1 MISLLKIR
9 IKQVKGNLENFV
21 IYHIIIPVLIITVGI
36 ILKIK
41 GPKNKLK
48 INAKTPSY
56 IKGEY
61 YLFPKEE
68 DKYKNIVYYLEE
80 LSVISNDENEC
91 KSFAQFIKNETF
103 LTSKKLFSLEK
114 QEFKCYKSE
123 EDLPIDQDAISIIKN
138 NEQYEFQ
145 FIKHNSY
152 SFFKFELLSINNII
166 DLFNVENLY
175 VSNETKYDV
184 QYSIFLELQSLIAKY
199 LIEKK
204 TKEKI
209 SYDSKNMKITVG
221 LNHYPEYT
229 NFNQPENTKIL
240 SIGVYSLILSLLF
253 SLYTYTMI
261 IKMIEEKEKKLYLF
275 LKRYGVSNIKY
286 SISWFFSFILINIPY
301 VIGFYLFFSSL
312 LYFHSFLFLIDII
325 LFVLALFPFS
335 YFLYSCISST
345 RAGYILLKL
354 FNFGSCLLGLAI
366 SFQLVPKSIKIFFG
380 FIPQIN
386 IFYCTYSIFELQLFQ
401 KLTFDKLSLETNK
414 ISYIESILIY
424 LFSIIIFSLLSLL
437 LHLFTFN
444 CFSSCKK
451 ASLNRKDDSIDN
463 LIECHEN
470 LSSKKNDNQY
480 LSINDISK
488 TFDGLKIINNLN
500 VECISDEIFCLVGK
514 NGAGKTTL
522 LNIIAGNVE
531 PDKNNGNIVHN
542 GISIKSK
549 KKYLYQNIALCEQ
562 DNLFFEYLTVYEHLK
577 YMQDLKLGYT
587 DYDSLK
593 ELLKDLD
600 LLEKEDYPCWTLSEG
615 QKRKLC
621 IALALVTNSQ
631 IILLD
636 EPTSEMDII
645 SKKKF
650 YAILNKYK
658 QNKIII
664 MTTHS
669 MEEAECIGDRIGI
682 MKGGR
687 LLCSGSSSYL
697 KKEYSCG
704 YTINILLNT
713 ETEKNPENI
722 KTIVNN
728 IIDKENNAKIEN
740 LDNGIISVNINSNSQ
755 NISKIFH
762 YLEESKEYLDDYILK
777 STSLE
782 DVFFKINNKEYLNSD
797 KENNKNI
804 DNENTLV
811 VNRNDEDNT
820 KGFCSQL
827 LSQLKR
833 LSFSLKRNI
842 ILNIFELIIGL
853 FGAIVLFLLFF
864 RNWMMDIAN
873 IKKDLNYIV
882 VLKSNKNYIY
892 DEKDYLKN
900 SYAYTLSNNKIPLEK
915 IDKKPNNITEFID
928 YVYDK
933 SLANIAKGSI
943 YINKNEENDTLYE
956 VYNSEIFTNSYGY
969 VFANTML
976 LTSAFL
982 KNEYNIDASIL
993 TQINYKLFKKR
1004 PYILLEILRD
1014 ILSLLMLC
1022 ITTVFGLLF
1031 FLVGLVNQKLV
1042 EENKLKKLIKLN
1054 GGNLW
1059 SYWISIIINNS
1070 IKIIIFTSFLMIS
1083 TYYINKN
1090 ISGYF
1095 WINIFFGSI
1104 SSLIFIYCLSYFC
1117 SREDSLI
1124 KIIFFYII
1132 ICLGI
1137 GVILRNYDI
1146 EKDVIKLLVREYS
1159 ITSFDL
1165 NPISSMIFS
1174 CLRLSYHYSFLPA
1187 MKADTGIIKVKKV
1200 FFNGL
1205 LMQLINFIFYS
1216 ILLIIEECG
1225 IFRKISNIIK
1235 TKIILREKQFIKK
1248 GRYNETMEIDSNIG
1262 PLLSRSS
1269 NSEHTSQAR
1278 ISMGII
1284 NDDEEEV
1291 EYNDNDLI
1299 EKKKNDN
1306 SIINDPFMNQYV
1318 ANEINRIGHVGFLT
1332 KIEDVKKIFWYCCK
1346 NNVKAVNHL
1355 FLGLELNEKM
1365 GLLGFNGSGKTVT
1378 FKIIINE
1385 LLYDSGAITLFGYD
1399 NRKQFNKINSV
1410 IGYCPQENIPFDC
1423 MTVKE
1428 IIQFFSGLKKNNE
1441 TIEQICNN
1449 FDLSNYINTFYY
1461 NLSGGNKRKLFLA
1474 LSLMNNPNLILLDQP
1489 SGKLD
1494 PISKKNMIRI
1504 IKSITKDNQRYN
1516 MILSTN
1522 SLEEAHLLCDRISW
1536 FKRGN
1541 FTVLAKPK
1549 ELTSSYKKIYKLY
1562 IKYDQS
1568 LLLKKNKEMH
1578 IFKKDIV
1585 FNSLSKIIKNFKL
1598 YTDLTNQ
1605 NPILHNH
1612 SEYLNNIIND
1622 IKDDINYI
1630 ELNGINIDN
1639 SYDFYFEIKEGRREA
1654 LFNKI
1659 IDLKNKYQQISEIN
1673 IEKYSL
1679 ENILI

>member
-9 IKQVKGNLENFV
+9 IKQAKGNLGNFV
-21 IYHIIIPVLIITVGI
+21 IYHIIIPVLIIVAGI

-41 GPKNKLK
+41 GPKKNLN

-80 LSVISNDENEC
+80 LSIISNDENEC
-91 KSFAQFIKNETF
+91 KSFADFIKNETF
-103 LTSKKLFSLEK
+103 NASDTIFALEK

-123 EDLPIDQDAISIIKN
+123 EDLPIDQDAISIIKK

-152 SFFKFELLSINNII
+152 SFFKFEILSISNII
-166 DLFNVENLY
+166 DLFNVENFC

-184 QYSIFLELQSLIAKY
+184 EYSIYLELQSLIAKY

-229 NFNQPENTKIL
+229 NLNQPENTKVL

-261 IKMIEEKEKKLYLF
+261 ITMIEEKEKKLYLF
-275 LKRYGVSNIKY
+275 LKRYGVSSIKY
-286 SISWFFSFILINIPY
+286 AISWFCSFILINIPY
-301 VIGFYLFFSSL
+301 IIGFFLLFSSL
-312 LYFHSFLFLIDII
+312 LYFHSYLFLIDII

-335 YFLYSCISST
+335 YFLYSCIPST

-366 SFQLVPKSIKIFFG
+366 SFQLVPKTIKVIFG

-386 IFYCTYSIFELQLFQ
+386 IFYCTYSIFELQLF
-401 KLTFDKLSLETNK
+401 KDLTFERLRLETNK
-414 ISYIESILIY
+414 ISYFESILIY
-424 LFSIIIFSLLSLL
+424 LFSLIFFSLLSLL
-437 LHLFTFN
+437 LHLFPFN
-444 CFSSCKK
+444 CFSSFKK
-451 ASLNRKDDSIDN
+451 ASLNEQDDLIDN
-463 LIECHEN
+463 LKEYHED
-470 LSSKKNDNQY
+470 LSSKKKDNQY

-488 TFDGLKIINNLN
+488 TFGGLNTINNLN
-500 VECISDEIFCLVGK
+500 VECISDEIFCLVGE
-514 NGAGKTTL
+514 NGAGKSTL
-522 LNIIAGNVE
+522 LNIISGNIE

-542 GISIKSK
+542 GMSIKSK

-562 DNLFFEYLTVYEHLK
+562 DNLLFEYLTVFEHLK

-587 DYDSLK
+587 DYNALN
-593 ELLKDLD
+593 ELLKDFD

-621 IALALVTNSQ
+621 IALALVANSQ

-650 YAILNKYK
+650 WAILNKYK

-664 MTTHS
+664 ITTHS
-669 MEEAECIGDRIGI
+669 LGEAECIADRIGI

-704 YTINILLNT
+704 YTINILLDVK
-713 ETEKNPENI
+713 TEKYTENNENI
-722 KTIVNN
+722 VKNVIN
-728 IIDKENNAKIEN
+728 IENNAKIKN
-740 LDNGIISVNINSNSQ
+740 IDKGIISVNIHSNSQ
-755 NISKIFH
+755 NISKIFQ
-762 YLEESKEYLDDYILK
+762 YLEESKELLGIEDYILK

-782 DVFFKINNKEYLNSD
+782 DVFFKINSKENSNSND
-797 KENNKNI
+797 KENNNNI
-804 DNENTLV
+804 DNENIPVL
-811 VNRNDEDNT
+811 NRNNEANT

-833 LSFSLKRNI
+833 LSFSLKRYF
-842 ILNIFELIIGL
+842 ILHIFELIIGL
-853 FGAIVLFLLFF
+853 FGALVLFLLFF
-864 RNWMMDIAN
+864 RYWMMDIAN
-873 IKKDLNYIV
+873 IKKDLNLFE
-882 VLKSNKNYIY
+882 VLGSNKNYIY
-892 DEKDYLKN
+892 DEKDFLKN
-900 SYAYTLSNNKIPLEK
+900 SYAYTLSKNKIPLEK
-915 IDKKPNNITEFID
+915 IQNKPNNITEFID
-928 YVYDK
+928 SVYDK
-933 SLANIAKGSI
+933 AFANIAKGSI
-943 YINKNEENDTLYE
+943 YINKEENNTVYE
-956 VYNSEIFTNSYGY
+956 VYNSEIFTNSYGNVY
-969 VFANTML
+969 ANTML
-976 LTSAFL
+976 FVSAFL
-982 KNEYNIDASIL
+982 KKEYNIDASIL
-993 TQINYKLFKKR
+993 TQINYKLYKKR
-1004 PYILLEILRD
+1004 PYILFEILRD
-1014 ILSLLMLC
+1014 ILSLLMIC
-1022 ITTVFGLLF
+1022 ITIVYGLLF
-1031 FLVGLVNQKLV
+1031 FLIGLVNQKLI
-1042 EENKLKKLIKLN
+1042 EENNLKKLIYLN

-1059 SYWISIIINNS
+1059 SYWISLIINNS
-1070 IKIIIFTSFLMIS
+1070 IKIIIFTSFLIIPICS
-1083 TYYINKN
+1083 INKN
-1090 ISGYF
+1090 IGGYF
-1095 WINIFFGSI
+1095 WLNIFLGSM
-1104 SSLIFIYCLSYFC
+1104 SSLIFIYFLSYFC

-1124 KIIFFYII
+1124 KIIFLYII
-1132 ICLGI
+1132 ICIGI
-1137 GVILRNYDI
+1137 GFILRNFKI
-1146 EKDVIKLLVREYS
+1146 EKDLIKLLVREYHP
-1159 ITSFDL
+1159 TSFDL
-1165 NPISSMIFS
+1165 NPIGSMIFS

-1187 MKADTGIIKVKKV
+1187 MKSDIGMNKVKKV

-1205 LMQLINFIFYS
+1205 IMQLINFIFYT

-1235 TKIILREKQFIKK
+1235 TKIILKEKKYIKK
-1248 GRYNETMEIDSNIG
+1248 GGYKESLEIDSNIG
-1262 PLLSRSS
+1262 PLLSKS
-1269 NSEHTSQAR
+1269 R
-1278 ISMGII
+1278 ISMSLIRD
-1284 NDDEEEV
+1284 DDEDELVINEV
-1291 EYNDNDLI
+1291 ID
-1299 EKKKNDN
+1299 EKKTDSN
-1306 SIINDPFMNQYV
+1306 IINDPLINQYV
-1318 ANEINRIGHVGFLT
+1318 INEINRIGDEGFLT
-1332 KIEDVKKIFWYCCK
+1332 KIEDVQKTFWYCCK
-1346 NNVKAVNHL
+1346 KNVKAVNHL
-1355 FLGLELNEKM
+1355 YLGLELNEKM

-1378 FKIIINE
+1378 FKVIINE

-1399 NRKQFNKINSV
+1399 NRKQFNKINSE
-1410 IGYCPQENIPFDC
+1410 IGYCPQENIPFNY

-1428 IIQFFSGLKKNNE
+1428 IIQFFSGLKINNDTVE
-1441 TIEQICNN
+1441 HICNK

-1461 NLSGGNKRKLFLA
+1461 NLSGGNKKKLLLA
-1474 LSLMNNPNLILLDQP
+1474 LSLMNNPNLLLLDQP
-1489 SGKLD
+1489 LGKLD
-1494 PISKKNMIRI
+1494 PISKENMITN

-1536 FKRGN
+1536 FKKGN

-1549 ELTSSYKKIYKLY
+1549 ELISSYKKIYKLY
-1562 IKYDQS
+1562 IKYNQS
-1568 LLLKKNKEMH
+1568 EILKTKEQNKNSNEK
-1578 IFKKDIV
+1578 IF
-1585 FNSLSKIIKNFKL
+1585 NYLSTTIKNYKL
-1598 YTDLTNQ
+1598 YEDLANQ
-1605 NPILHNH
+1605 NPILNNH
-1612 SEYLNNIIND
+1612 SEYLYYIIND
-1622 IKDDINYI
+1622 INDNVNNI

-1639 SYDFYFEIKEGRREA
+1639 SYDFYFEIKEGKKEA

-1659 IDLKNKYQQISEIN
+1659 IDLKNKYQQISEIY
-1673 IEKYSL
+1673 IGKYSL